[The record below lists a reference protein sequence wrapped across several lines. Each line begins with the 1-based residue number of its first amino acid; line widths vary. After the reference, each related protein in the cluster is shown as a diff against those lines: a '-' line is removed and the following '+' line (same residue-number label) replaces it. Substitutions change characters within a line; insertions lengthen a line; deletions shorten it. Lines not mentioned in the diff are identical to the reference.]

1 MFEKTFEPARIGNLE
16 LKNRIIVTPIS
27 TVMANEDGSPS
38 EKYIRYIEEK
48 AMGGWGLIVSEYYVV
63 ERKAGLFTRCFDIS
77 TEELIEKHSEITKR
91 VHAAGG
97 KISAQINHG
106 GRQIRKEIFG
116 KELIAPSSVRDFAM
130 RELPRELTI
139 EEIHKLVESYGDTA
153 FNLKK
158 AGFDAVEIYG
168 CHGFLVAQFLS
179 RASNKR
185 TDEYG
190 GSLQGRCRFVVD
202 VIQNIRKKVGEDFPV
217 TIRISTEE
225 FVPGGLTLEENKA
238 IAVILENAGVDAISC
253 SKGVYITGENIA
265 PPNMLEHAGYLNNAA
280 EIKKVV
286 NIPVIFAG
294 RVNDPSLAESILRSG
309 KADFISMARASLA
322 DPQLLNKVKEGR
334 LEDIQYCIGCNQGCV
349 GSVFNGLH
357 LRCLVNPFTG
367 REDEIEVKPADSK
380 KKVMVVGGGVAGCET
395 AIMAAKRGHDVTLY
409 ERESKLGGQWNLAG
423 MPPGKTELL
432 SLLTWQKRRLNKYGV
447 KVVLN
452 THMTVDMVQAEKP
465 DEVIIATGATP
476 FIPPINGIQQP
487 HVIRA
492 NDVLSGKEFFGKHVV
507 VIGGGLVA
515 AETAEFIASYHSK
528 VTMIELADEILKGMD
543 HHNRNVLMRNLKHHE
558 VEMLTSSSVTEIRSD
573 AVLYEYKGKQHK
585 VEEVN
590 TVVVAIGSR
599 PLNELES
606 SLETAGISTKVIG
619 DAAKV
624 RNGLDAVYEGF
635 IAGITV

>member
-1 MFEKTFEPARIGNLE
+1 MYEKIFEPARIGSLE

-48 AMGGWGLIVSEYYVV
+48 AKGDWGLIVSEYYVV

-77 TEELIEKHSEITKR
+77 TEELIKKHSEVTKR

-106 GRQIRKEIFG
+106 GRQIHKEIFG
-116 KELIAPSSVRDFAM
+116 KELIAPSSVRDFAI
-130 RELPRELTI
+130 RDLPRELTI
-139 EEIHKLVESYGDTA
+139 EEIHDLIEGYGNTA
-153 FNLKK
+153 LNLKK

-168 CHGFLVAQFLS
+168 CHGFLVSQFLS

-190 GSLQGRCRFVVD
+190 GSLQGRCRFVVE
-202 VIQNIRKKVGEDFPV
+202 VIQNIRKKVGKEFPV

-253 SKGVYITGENIA
+253 SKGVYVTGENIA

-280 EIKKVV
+280 EIKKAV
-286 NIPVIFAG
+286 NIPVIFTG
-294 RVNDPSLAESILRSG
+294 RVNDPNIAESILRSG
-309 KADFISMARASLA
+309 KADFIGMTRASLA

-334 LEDIQYCIGCNQGCV
+334 FDDIQYCIGCNQGCI
-349 GSVFNGLH
+349 GSVFNGMH

-367 REDEIEVKPADSK
+367 REDDIEVKSAEAQ
-380 KKVMVVGGGVAGCET
+380 KKVIVVGGGIAGCE
-395 AIMAAKRGHDVTLY
+395 AALMAAKRGHDVTLY
-409 ERESKLGGQWNLAG
+409 ESQSKLGGQWNLAG

-432 SLLTWQKRRLNKYGV
+432 SLLTWQKRKLNKYGV

-452 THMTVDMVQAEKP
+452 TYMTIDMVHAEKP
-465 DEVIIATGATP
+465 DEVIIATGAMP
-476 FIPPINGIQQP
+476 FIPPIKGIHQP
-487 HVIRA
+487 HVVTA

-515 AETAEFIASYHSK
+515 AETAEFIATYGSK
-528 VTMIELADEILKGMD
+528 VVMIELADEILKGMD

-558 VEMLTSSSVTEIRSD
+558 VEMHTNSSLTEIQSD
-573 AVLYEYKGKQHK
+573 TVLYEYEGKQYK

-599 PLNELES
+599 PLNELET
-606 SLETAGISTKVIG
+606 SLNAAGISTKVIG
-619 DAAKV
+619 DVAKV
-624 RNGLDAVYEGF
+624 RNGLYAVYEGF
-635 IAGITV
+635 MAGITV

>member
-1 MFEKTFEPARIGNLE
+1 MYEKIFEPAKIGSLE
-16 LKNRIIVTPIS
+16 LKNRIIVTPLS

-48 AMGGWGLIVSEYYVV
+48 AKGGFGLIVSEYYVV
-63 ERKAGLFTRCFDIS
+63 QPKAGLFTRCFNIS
-77 TEELIEKHSEITKR
+77 SEELIKKHSEITKR

-139 EEIHKLVESYGDTA
+139 EEIHDLIEAYGDTA
-153 FNLKK
+153 LNLKK
-158 AGFDAVEIYG
+158 AGFDGVEIYG

-190 GSLQGRCRFVVD
+190 GSLQGRCRFVVE
-202 VIQNIRKKVGEDFPV
+202 VIQNIRKKVGTDFPV

-253 SKGVYITGENIA
+253 SKGVFITGENIA

-294 RVNDPSLAESILRSG
+294 RVNDPSFAESILRSG
-309 KADFISMARASLA
+309 KADFVGMARASLA
-322 DPQLLNKVKEGR
+322 DPQFLNKAKEGR
-334 LEDIQYCIGCNQGCV
+334 LDDIQYCIGCNQGCI
-349 GSVFNGLH
+349 GSVFNGMH
-357 LRCLVNPFTG
+357 LRCLVNPLIG
-367 REDEIEVKPADSK
+367 REDELDVKPAEVQ
-380 KKVMVVGGGVAGCET
+380 KKVMVIGGGIAGCE
-395 AIMAAKRGHDVTLY
+395 AALMAAKRGHAVTLY
-409 ERESKLGGQWNLAG
+409 ESESKLGGQWNLAG

-465 DEVIIATGATP
+465 DEVIIASGGTP
-476 FIPPINGIQQP
+476 FTPPINGIEQS
-487 HVIRA
+487 HVVSA

-515 AETAEFIASYHSK
+515 AETAEFIATYNSK

-543 HHNRNVLMRNLKHHE
+543 HHNRNVLIRNLKHQE
-558 VEMLTSSSVTEIRSD
+558 VEMHTSSTVTEIQSD
-573 AVLYEYKGKQHK
+573 AVLYEYKGKQYK
-585 VEEVN
+585 VEDVN

-606 SLETAGISTKVIG
+606 SLKAAGISTKVIG

-624 RNGLDAVYEGF
+624 RNGLHAVYEGF
-635 IAGITV
+635 MAGITV

>member
-1 MFEKTFEPARIGNLE
+1 MYEKIFEPARIGNLE

-38 EKYIRYIEEK
+38 EKYIRYLEEK
-48 AMGGWGLIVSEYYVV
+48 AKGNFGLIVTEYYVV
-63 ERKAGLFTRCFDIS
+63 EPKAGLFTRCFNIS
-77 TEELIEKHSEITKR
+77 SEELIEKHSEITKR

-116 KELIAPSSVRDFAM
+116 KKLIAPSSVRDFAM

-139 EEIHKLVESYGDTA
+139 EEIHNLVEGYGDTA
-153 FNLKK
+153 LNLKK

-168 CHGFLVAQFLS
+168 CHGFLVSQFLS
-179 RASNKR
+179 RSSNKR

-190 GSLQGRCRFVVD
+190 GSLQGRCRFVVEI
-202 VIQNIRKKVGEDFPV
+202 IQNIRKKVGKDFPV

-253 SKGVYITGENIA
+253 SKGVFITAENIA
-265 PPNMLEHAGYLNNAA
+265 PPNMLEHAGYVNNAA

-294 RVNDPSLAESILRSG
+294 RVNDPAIAESILRSG
-309 KADFISMARASLA
+309 KADFVGMARASLA
-322 DPQLLNKVKEGR
+322 DPQFLNKVKEGR
-334 LEDIQYCIGCNQGCV
+334 LDDIQYCIGCNQGCV
-349 GSVFNGLH
+349 GSVHKGMH
-357 LRCLVNPFTG
+357 VCCLVNPFTG
-367 REDEIEVKPADSK
+367 REDEIEVKPADVK
-380 KKVMVVGGGVAGCET
+380 KKIIVVGGGIAGCE
-395 AIMAAKRGHDVTLY
+395 AALMAAKRGHDVTIY
-409 ERESKLGGQWNLAG
+409 EGQSKLGGQWNLAG
-423 MPPGKTELL
+423 IPPGKTELL
-432 SLLTWQKRRLNKYGV
+432 SLLTWQKHKLDKYGV

-452 THMTVDMVQAEKP
+452 THITVDMVQAEKP
-465 DEVIIATGATP
+465 DEVIIGTGATP
-476 FIPPINGIQQP
+476 FTPPINGIHQP
-487 HVIRA
+487 HVVSA
-492 NDVLSGKEFFGKHVV
+492 NDVLSGKEFFGKNVV

-515 AETAEFIASYHSK
+515 AETAEFIASYGSI
-528 VTMIELADEILKGMD
+528 VTMIESADEILKGMI
-543 HHNRNVLMRNLKHHE
+543 HHNRNALMKNLKHHE
-558 VEMLTSSSVTEIRSD
+558 IEMHTSSSVTEIQSD
-573 AVLYEYKGKQHK
+573 AVLYEYKGKQYK

-606 SLETAGISTKVIG
+606 FLKAAGISTKVIG

-635 IAGITV
+635 MAGITV

>member
-1 MFEKTFEPARIGNLE
+1 
-16 LKNRIIVTPIS
+16 
-27 TVMANEDGSPS
+27 MANEDGSPS

-48 AMGGWGLIVSEYYVV
+48 AKGNFGLIVSEYYVV

-77 TEELIEKHSEITKR
+77 TEELIKKHSEITKR
-91 VHAAGG
+91 VHTAGG

-106 GRQIRKEIFG
+106 GRQIHKEIFG

-130 RELPRELTI
+130 RELPRELTL
-139 EEIHKLVESYGDTA
+139 EEIYKLVESYGDTA
-153 FNLKK
+153 VNLKK

-168 CHGFLVAQFLS
+168 CHGFLVSQFLS

-190 GSLQGRCRFVVD
+190 GSLQGRCRFVVE
-202 VIQNIRKKVGEDFPV
+202 VIQNIRKKVGKDFPV

-253 SKGVYITGENIA
+253 SKGVYITGENIS
-265 PPNMLEHAGYLNNAA
+265 PPNMLEHAGYVNNAA

-294 RVNDPSLAESILRSG
+294 RVNDPAIAESILRSG
-309 KADFISMARASLA
+309 KADFVSMARASLA

-334 LEDIQYCIGCNQGCV
+334 LDDIQYCIGCNQGCV
-349 GSVFNGLH
+349 GSVFNGTH
-357 LRCLVNPFTG
+357 VRCLVNPFTG
-367 REDEIEVKPADSK
+367 REDEIEVKPAEAP
-380 KKVMVVGGGVAGCET
+380 KKVIVVGGGVAGCE
-395 AIMAAKRGHDVTLY
+395 AALMAAKRGHDVTLY
-409 ERESKLGGQWNLAG
+409 EGQSKLGGQWNLAG
-423 MPPGKTELL
+423 MPPAKTELL
-432 SLLTWQKRRLNKYGV
+432 SLLTWQKHKLDKYGV

-452 THMTVDMVQAEKP
+452 AHMTVDMAQAEKP

-476 FIPPINGIQQP
+476 FAPPINGINQP
-487 HVIRA
+487 HVVTA
-492 NDVLSGKEFFGKHVV
+492 NDILSGKKFFGKHVV
-507 VIGGGLVA
+507 VMGGGLVA
-515 AETAEFIASYHSK
+515 AETAEFIAAYHSK

-543 HHNRNVLMRNLKHHE
+543 HHNRNVLMKNLKHQE
-558 VEMLTSSSVTEIRSD
+558 VEMHTSSSVTEILCD
-573 AVLYEYKGKQHK
+573 AVLYEYKGKQYK
-585 VEEVN
+585 VKDVN

-599 PLNELES
+599 PVNELEA
-606 SLETAGISTKVIG
+606 SLKDAGISTKVIG

-624 RNGLDAVYEGF
+624 RNGLHAVYEGF
-635 IAGITV
+635 MAGITI